1 MQLEVIVMSG
11 EVVTG
16 GCLCG
21 AIRYE
26 SSEPPFEAGIC
37 HCRTCQKSTGSAF
50 EVIAGFYRTSFRF
63 TNGEPKLFRSS
74 SIMEKGFCPNCGSL
88 LFDQYL
94 VRTGKSNPDMVWIQL
109 GTLDHPEAV
118 SINLHTGVESQLP
131 WVHFDDSL
139 PRSRCDEAPNLAA
152 AFATAEVGNQ

>member
-1 MQLEVIVMSG
+1 MSAKPSN
-11 EVVTG
+11 VTG

-26 SSEPPFEAGIC
+26 ASEPPIDAGIC
-37 HCRTCQKSTGSAF
+37 HCRMCQKSTGSAF
-50 EVIAGFYRTSFRF
+50 MVIAGFLRTALRF
-63 TNGEPKLFRSS
+63 SKGEPKLYKSS

-94 VRTGKSNPDMVWIQL
+94 VRTSNSNPDMVWIQL

-118 SINLHTGVESQLP
+118 SMEWHCGVESQLP
-131 WVHFDDSL
+131 WVHFDDGL
-139 PRSRCDEAPNLAA
+139 RRWRCDEDPGLAA
-152 AFATAEVGNQ
+152 AFATAEAAGG